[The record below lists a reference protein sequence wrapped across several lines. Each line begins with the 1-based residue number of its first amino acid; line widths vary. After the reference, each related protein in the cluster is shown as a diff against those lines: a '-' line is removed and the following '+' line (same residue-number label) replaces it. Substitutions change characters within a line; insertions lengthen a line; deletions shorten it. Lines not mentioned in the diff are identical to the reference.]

1 MAWGWVRGKSIQ
13 KPYILRMWSVWNN
26 MLSVT
31 QHLEVNRDYLAKECS
46 EGKVMGPFVLL
57 AMYS

>member
-46 EGKVMGPFVLL
+46 EDKVMGPFVLL